1 MEITGKIIRILPMQS
16 GQGRNGE
23 WRKQDFVLETNEQY
37 PKKVCFTVWGD
48 KIDMFNIQMDEELV
62 VSITIESREYNER
75 WYTNVQAWKVD
86 RPSMMAPPFDEA
98 NMPFGTPP
106 EYATAAPS
114 ASAPAAGLAPSSPV
128 DDLPF

>member
-1 MEITGKIIRILPMQS
+1 MEITGKIIRILPVQS

-23 WRKQDFVLETNEQY
+23 WKKQDFVLETNDQY

-48 KIDMFNIQMDEELV
+48 KIDTFNIREGEELIV
-62 VSITIESREYNER
+62 AITVESREYNER

-86 RPSMMAPPFDEA
+86 RPAAASGFDEPG
-98 NMPFGTPP
+98 MPFSEPP
-106 EYATAAPS
+106 AYAAPEPGLS
-114 ASAPAAGLAPSSPV
+114 ASSPV

>member
-1 MEITGKIIRILPMQS
+1 MEITGKIIRILPLQS

-23 WRKQDFVLETNEQY
+23 WKKQDFVLETTEQY

-48 KIDMFNIQMDEELV
+48 KIDLFNIQMNEDLI

-75 WYTNVQAWKVD
+75 WYTNIQAWKVD
-86 RPSMMAPPFDEA
+86 RAANVTPQFDEA
-98 NMPFGTPP
+98 AMPFGNPP
-106 EYATAAPS
+106 EYATSAPS
-114 ASAPAAGLAPSSPV
+114 PSTGLSASSPI

>member
-1 MEITGKIIRILPMQS
+1 MEITGKIIRILPVQS
-16 GQGRNGE
+16 GQGRNGSD
-23 WRKQDFVLETNEQY
+23 WKKQDFVLETNEQY

-48 KIDMFNIQMDEELV
+48 KIDLFNIQMDEELV

-86 RPSMMAPPFDEA
+86 RAAAPAFDEA
-98 NMPFGTPP
+98 GMPFGSAP
-106 EYATAAPS
+106 EMIPAAP
-114 ASAPAAGLAPSSPV
+114 AEGLSSPPV